1 MWWFAQ
7 SQFQTI
13 TDKVLQ
19 DNEYYDVES
28 GQKQDPY
35 TIKMGS
41 TGKTDAKKNDK
52 VEEET
57 WAMTSD
63 DLKEV
68 SFYHFNSARRTI
80 SAGEQIFYNYGNNK
94 NGYLMLQYGFCF
106 PSNKFDSF
114 ELRMKLDMSIQ
125 DHNISDLIDFD
136 LKSRSIQ
143 KIFLKHDQLNLTLIA
158 YLRSLLKQQFY
169 PKVNQLI
176 SNTNAMQNIF
186 LMQEVMI
193 STPTDL
199 LYEKHVLDHYLQIL
213 AFIGKKIND
222 TTTLDEDLEMLEKGT
237 LSNNMRMAITYRSE
251 QKKII
256 KSQINIV
263 SKTLEVL
270 NLIKSILT

>member
-28 GQKQDPY
+28 GEKQNPY
-35 TIKMGS
+35 SIKMGS